1 MARKKRRQ
9 FSAEFKFEVVV
20 ELLRGEKSAAQVCR
34 EHDITEL
41 LLSKWK
47 QDFLAGGAA
56 IFARHEQAS
65 AQRAEAS
72 ERIAELERMVGKLTM
87 QVEIL
92 KKASSVWESDLRRN
106 GR

>member
-1 MARKKRRQ
+1 MARRKRRQ

-20 ELLRGEKSAAQVCR
+20 ELVRGEKSAAQLCR
-34 EHDITEL
+34 EHDLTES

-56 IFARHEQAS
+56 IFTRHDQTA
-65 AQRAEAS
+65 AQSAEAS

-92 KKASSVWESDLRRN
+92 KKASSVWESDWRRN

>member
-20 ELLRGEKSAAQVCR
+20 ELLRAEKSASQLCR
-34 EHDITEL
+34 EHDLTES

-47 QDFLAGGAA
+47 QEFLAGGAA
-56 IFARHEQAS
+56 IFARHDQAA
-65 AQRAEAS
+65 AQSAEAS
-72 ERIAELERMVGKLTM
+72 ERMAALEQMVGKLTM